1 MGGHSLAIRS
11 KVFLWKTK
19 CRVTA
24 ACRILVRVQ
33 TSEQVCFFTY
43 VVLHLSVVF
52 VHELKKPQLNLGL
65 VQEGFLVL
73 DDLDGHPL
81 LLMVVIGFHH
91 LHKKEQI
98 SAHLVLV
105 LQQKN

>member
-1 MGGHSLAIRS
+1 M
-11 KVFLWKTK
+11 
-19 CRVTA
+19 
-24 ACRILVRVQ
+24 
-33 TSEQVCFFTY
+33 
-43 VVLHLSVVF
+43 F

-98 SAHLVLV
+98 SVHLARCFRFTTEKYSSNIRYFTYDLTF
-105 LQQKN
+105 